1 MPTQTPMANFK
12 KIRIPAYISEP
23 ITALAEVVTTNNE
36 MIQSLITIIDRYN
49 NRDDE
54 NKVFNILRGKNIKK
68 EIYHIDYDR
77 YQDGSTPVILL
88 RIKEKKKGFTDMSI
102 ESDETSEI
110 HVDDKIAT
118 SQNCA
123 VMYPNIDNIRGE
135 TSNNWIIFVYAD
147 PGKTDRDVITTVKM
161 VLSQVFRLKINNVK
175 PESANDIIN
184 REGLV
189 PKLTAQYVIVRNMEN
204 EYLNV
209 RGVRVNSTVKEIRT
223 FEYQDVPAEDV
234 ETFVNTQYDR
244 EYNER
249 KVTVSLQDQQQ
260 LKYLHK
266 LNADQETIREAIEQ
280 SYNYETEILVS
291 DLERMYDADFI
302 LQEVRGAARQ
312 LFGPSR

>member
-1 MPTQTPMANFK
+1 
-12 KIRIPAYISEP
+12 
-23 ITALAEVVTTNNE
+23 
-36 MIQSLITIIDRYN
+36 
-49 NRDDE
+49 
-54 NKVFNILRGKNIKK
+54 
-68 EIYHIDYDR
+68 
-77 YQDGSTPVILL
+77 
-88 RIKEKKKGFTDMSI
+88 
-102 ESDETSEI
+102 
-110 HVDDKIAT
+110 
-118 SQNCA
+118 
-123 VMYPNIDNIRGE
+123 MYPNIDNIRGE